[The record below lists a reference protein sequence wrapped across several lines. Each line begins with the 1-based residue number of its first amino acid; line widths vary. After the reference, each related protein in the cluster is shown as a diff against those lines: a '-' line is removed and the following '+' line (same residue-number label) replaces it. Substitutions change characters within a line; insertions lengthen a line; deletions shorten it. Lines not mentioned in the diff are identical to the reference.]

1 MSEVVKVSP
10 TMTLPALRHF
20 LDRAL
25 VAFQGTT
32 DPGVIFAILRLAN
45 AAQQQPLGQPLP
57 PRLVD
62 PDLPCGRGSLLR
74 HVERL
79 LARVPP
85 LLAQMRPTPLVS
97 QVEAMCTKLSHG
109 LR

>member
-25 VAFQGTT
+25 VTFQGTT
-32 DPGVIFAILRLAN
+32 DLSVVFAILRLAY

-57 PRLVD
+57 PRLID

-85 LLAQMRPTPLVS
+85 LLEQLPSSPLVR
-97 QVEAMCTKLSHG
+97 QIEAIHTKLSHG